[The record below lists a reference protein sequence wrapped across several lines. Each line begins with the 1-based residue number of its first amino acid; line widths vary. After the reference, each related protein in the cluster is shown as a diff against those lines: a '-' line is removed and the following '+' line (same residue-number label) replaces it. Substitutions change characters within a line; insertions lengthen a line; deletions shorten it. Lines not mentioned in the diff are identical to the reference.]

1 MEQSNEPYDDE
12 DPFGGEYDP
21 SEDVEHQE
29 EEAAD
34 DYDFDPGSSEDED
47 SAEDSDL
54 HDDEYNESEDELKAT
69 GEDEDSSELNFSS
82 NYGSDKINKSIS
94 QRLSRARYNK
104 INLELISDLQP
115 KIRVIPED
123 SVFEIMKA
131 SLGNSVKVNRGFR
144 DNYSTAERYSTFLT
158 NYNLGSYRY
167 DPSVI
172 MFRPSLFSKIN
183 HESDS
188 ETYIDFIKT
197 VDSAEYLE
205 DIGIVKCLSSKMKWG
220 IPDKILSTKSADY
233 IKKIFSIELLNEE
246 LQERIRIQKKL
257 ELLMAKY
264 ESTVLSCYDKLSYLK
279 SSDTKTQEEYDV
291 DIKIGMMHVALEKEG
306 YEDIF
311 YNQVRRGVTTQIP
324 AEEINEL
331 KRLSLMRQKI
341 EEEVAYIQKPIPS
354 LFETY
359 GGAEFKISNYD
370 KKFVSQK
377 LERIRKYLEETNSEG
392 VF

>member
-1 MEQSNEPYDDE
+1 
-12 DPFGGEYDP
+12 
-21 SEDVEHQE
+21 
-29 EEAAD
+29 
-34 DYDFDPGSSEDED
+34 
-47 SAEDSDL
+47 
-54 HDDEYNESEDELKAT
+54 
-69 GEDEDSSELNFSS
+69 
-82 NYGSDKINKSIS
+82 
-94 QRLSRARYNK
+94 
-104 INLELISDLQP
+104 
-115 KIRVIPED
+115 
-123 SVFEIMKA
+123 
-131 SLGNSVKVNRGFR
+131 
-144 DNYSTAERYSTFLT
+144 
-158 NYNLGSYRY
+158 
-167 DPSVI
+167 
-172 MFRPSLFSKIN
+172 
-183 HESDS
+183 
-188 ETYIDFIKT
+188 
-197 VDSAEYLE
+197 
-205 DIGIVKCLSSKMKWG
+205 MKWG

-311 YNQVRRGVTTQIP
+311 YNQVRRGVTTQIS